1 MIPRFKPNYGW
12 SDWKAALTPSRGN
25 IPKFEKAF
33 AEKFGCESGVMFAHG
48 RTGIYALMKIWGLKD
63 AEVICPAYTCVVV
76 PHAIVLSGNIPV
88 FVDCEKDHYNMSL
101 NGIHDAITE
110 KTRAIIPTHLF
121 GYPMDVNEVGRIVG
135 EAEKKYGHRIYV
147 IQDCAHS
154 FGAKWKGE
162 LVSTFGDAAV
172 FGLNISKIIN
182 SIFGG
187 MVITQ
192 DKDLAADLR
201 QWRDKYTNEI
211 GLMKT
216 LKRLAYF
223 AAVNVA
229 FNNQIYGIVNW
240 LESKGW
246 LDRFVK
252 YYEEDKID
260 FPSDWDYYPSEIEA
274 RIGLNQLKKYDGIIS
289 ERRKRAREMIE
300 SMHDCEDIRMLPF
313 DEGATF
319 SHIVGRVQDREKWID
334 RYSNQ
339 GKQLGILIEYS
350 IPRLGAYKKFC
361 ERETR
366 MADEYAECTINFP
379 TSA

>member
-274 RIGLNQLKKYDGIIS
+274 RIGLNQLKKYDGIIN

-319 SHIVGRVQDREKWID
+319 SHIVGKVQDREEWID
-334 RYSNQ
+334 RYFNQ

-350 IPRLGAYKKFC
+350 IPKLEAYKKFC